1 MAKII
6 YKEGL
11 EGQNRIECI
20 EGIEID
26 LLNGQKA
33 LIYPKYADAEL
44 VNYDDIERWTAESVN
59 EIEALRQADNNW
71 ATGALLKIGSPAAKH
86 VSQFSSDAHGIFGI
100 PTLLAAL
107 EVVGQK
113 KDIDALAKTIEGA
126 DLLKDFSPIVWSC
139 SRCSSNDGWIAHGFS
154 GFAGYSYLYLRFAA
168 VPVALYVR

>member
-26 LLNGQKA
+26 ILNGQKA
-33 LIYPKYADAEL
+33 LIYPKYKNAKL
-44 VNYDDIERWTAESVN
+44 IEDGEEDKWTAESVN

-126 DLLKDFSPIVWSC
+126 DLLENFSASVWSC
-139 SRCSSNDGWIAHGFS
+139 SRCNSYAGWIAIGGG
-154 GFAGYSYLYLRFAA
+154 GFAGYHYLCYRHAA
-168 VPVALYVR
+168 VPLVLYKA

>member
-1 MAKII
+1 MARII
-6 YKEGL
+6 YKHGL

-33 LIYPKYADAEL
+33 LIYPKYKDAEL
-44 VNYDDIERWTAESVN
+44 VENGEEVKWTAESVN

-126 DLLKDFSPIVWSC
+126 DLLENFSADVWSC
-139 SRCSSNDGWIAHGFS
+139 SRCYSYGGWIAYGS
-154 GFAGYSYLYLRFAA
+154 GGFAGGSRLCVRNAA
-168 VPVALYVR
+168 VPVVLY